1 MVTLASHPADGTI
14 LRTPA
19 NAPQGRLLRVSSSA
33 RVVRHLAVA
42 QAFFVAASSVDLTL
56 TGIVGAHVA
65 PTPALATLPFS
76 LLFVAAG
83 LTTFAAS
90 RAIGRFGHRV
100 TFVAS
105 GLVAALGGTV
115 SAVAIAHSSFG
126 LFCLG
131 TAVVGAS
138 NATAGYYRYLAAD
151 THPDARARAVS
162 TVLAGGL
169 VAALAGPFLAT
180 ALRDVTR
187 TPFVA
192 SYLLVAALGL
202 GSAAWN
208 SRLRLPA
215 PAAENHAVGVAT
227 VAPRSY
233 AELWRQPVLLLG
245 ATAAVV
251 AALTMIALMTAGPI
265 LGLSAG
271 RSPGQAALAIQ
282 LHLVGMFAPGF
293 LVPRVIGRL
302 GERRVAA
309 LGCAIILGAGL
320 AAAGGAALPLYLTAM
335 FAVGVGWNL
344 AYSGGSAMIA
354 SSYRPSERGRVQPVA
369 EVLGIAAQVGGS
381 FAAAGFTTEAGWQS
395 LGWATAAVALLV
407 GGLLLVDRSRVGPEV
422 GGPTTQSHR

>member
-1 MVTLASHPADGTI
+1 M
-14 LRTPA
+14 
-19 NAPQGRLLRVSSSA
+19 
-33 RVVRHLAVA
+33 
-42 QAFFVAASSVDLTL
+42 
-56 TGIVGAHVA
+56 
-65 PTPALATLPFS
+65 
-76 LLFVAAG
+76 
-83 LTTFAAS
+83 
-90 RAIGRFGHRV
+90 
-100 TFVAS
+100 
-105 GLVAALGGTV
+105 
-115 SAVAIAHSSFG
+115 
-126 LFCLG
+126 
-131 TAVVGAS
+131 
-138 NATAGYYRYLAAD
+138 
-151 THPDARARAVS
+151 
-162 TVLAGGL
+162 
-169 VAALAGPFLAT
+169 
-180 ALRDVTR
+180 
-187 TPFVA
+187 
-192 SYLLVAALGL
+192 
-202 GSAAWN
+202 
-208 SRLRLPA
+208 
-215 PAAENHAVGVAT
+215 
-227 VAPRSY
+227 APRSY

-335 FAVGVGWNL
+335 VAVGVGWNL

>member
-1 MVTLASHPADGTI
+1 M
-14 LRTPA
+14 
-19 NAPQGRLLRVSSSA
+19 SSPV

-42 QAFFVAASSVDLTL
+42 QAVFVAASSVDLTL
-56 TGIVGAHVA
+56 TGIVGARTA
-65 PTPALATLPFS
+65 PSPALATLPFS

-83 LTTFAAS
+83 LATFGAS
-90 RAIGRFGHRV
+90 RAIGRFGHRA

-115 SAVAIAHSSFG
+115 SAVAVAHGSFG

-151 THPDARARAVS
+151 TNPDARARAVS

-192 SYLLVAALGL
+192 SYLLVAVLGL
-202 GSAAWN
+202 ASAAWN

-215 PAAENHAVGVAT
+215 PAPTGEVDGPGST
-227 VAPRSY
+227 APPRPY
-233 AELWRQPVLLLG
+233 AALWRQPVLLLG
-245 ATAAVV
+245 AMSAVV

-271 RSPGQAALAIQ
+271 RTPDQAALAVQ

-293 LVPRVIGRL
+293 GVPRVIGRL
-302 GERRVAA
+302 GERRVAT

-335 FAVGVGWNL
+335 VAVGVGWNL

-354 SSYRPSERGRVQPVA
+354 ASYRPNERGRVQPVA

-381 FAAAGFTTEAGWQS
+381 FAAARFTTEASWQA

-407 GGLLLVDRSRVGPEV
+407 GGLLLVDRARVGSEV
-422 GGPTTQSHR
+422 GSKVSRATTQSHR

>member
-1 MVTLASHPADGTI
+1 MTS
-14 LRTPA
+14 
-19 NAPQGRLLRVSSSA
+19 AP

-42 QAFFVAASSVDLTL
+42 QAFFIAASSVDLTL
-56 TGIVGAHVA
+56 TGVVGARIA

-83 LTTFAAS
+83 LSTFVAS
-90 RAIGRFGHRV
+90 RCIGRFGHRP
-100 TFVAS
+100 TFVAA
-105 GLVAALGGTV
+105 GLVAALGGTL
-115 SAVAIAHSSFG
+115 SAVAVARGSFA

-151 THPDARARAVS
+151 TNPDARARAVS

-169 VAALAGPFLAT
+169 VAALVGPFAAT
-180 ALRDVTR
+180 ALRDVTG
-187 TPFVA
+187 TPYVA

-202 GSAAWN
+202 GAALWN
-208 SRLRLPA
+208 TRLRLPTTLGA
-215 PAAENHAVGVAT
+215 GGPGVTTTTPARPYAV
-227 VAPRSY
+227 
-233 AELWRQPVLLLG
+233 LWRQPVLLLG
-245 ATAAVV
+245 TVAVV
-251 AALTMIALMTAGPI
+251 TAALTMLALMTAGPI
-265 LGLSAG
+265 LGLNAG
-271 RSPGQAALAIQ
+271 RTPGQAALAIQ

-302 GERRVAA
+302 GEQRVAA
-309 LGCAIILGAGL
+309 LGCAVILLAGL

-354 SSYRPSERGRVQPVA
+354 SSYRGSERGRVQPVA

-381 FAAAGFTTEAGWQS
+381 FAAAGFTTEASWRA
-395 LGWATAAVALLV
+395 LGWATAAVAVLV
-407 GGLLLVDRSRVGPEV
+407 GVLLLAARTRVRSPAVVDR
-422 GGPTTQSHR
+422 